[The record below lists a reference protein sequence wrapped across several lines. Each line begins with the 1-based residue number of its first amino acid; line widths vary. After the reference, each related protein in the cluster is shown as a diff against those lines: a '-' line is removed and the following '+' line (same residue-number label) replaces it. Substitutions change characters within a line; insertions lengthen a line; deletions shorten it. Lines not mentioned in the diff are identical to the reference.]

1 MRHFPAYLSAAAACA
16 LALACAPAQA
26 ATTLSVGWSEG
37 CAKTTCFNENGVF
50 SQSFSAKDFTGPVT
64 ISQLLLERGVL
75 GALDGSTFQLS
86 FALNGE
92 TLGTWGQY
100 TMAGIGGD
108 WLTFGG
114 ENFVWNPED
123 GDLVLI
129 LSIVSAAKPGAGGGF
144 FASSSFT
151 NDDPL
156 NDGPLDQ
163 DLELN
168 PPNDEGGRQT
178 APVPEPGAW
187 ALMISGFGL
196 AGAAFRQRRRMAAA

>member
-1 MRHFPAYLSAAAACA
+1 MRKVSAFLSVVAAATAIA
-16 LALACAPAQA
+16 LGAPAQA
-26 ATTLSVGWSEG
+26 ATTLSAGWNAG
-37 CAKTTCFNENGVF
+37 CGKSTCFNEQGVF
-50 SQSFSAKDFTGPVT
+50 QQSFSAKDFGGPVT
-64 ISQLLLERGVL
+64 IGQLLLERGVL

-129 LSIVSAAKPGAGGGF
+129 LSIVPPPKPGAGGF
-144 FASSSFT
+144 FAR
-151 NDDPL
+151 NALQNQPD
-156 NDGPLDQ
+156 DGPPGQIHELDNPGQ
-163 DLELN
+163 D
-168 PPNDEGGRQT
+168 GGRQT

-187 ALMISGFGL
+187 ALMITGFGL
-196 AGAAFRQRRRMAAA
+196 AGATFRQRRRLAAA

>member
-1 MRHFPAYLSAAAACA
+1 MRRTNALLAATAVFT
-16 LALACAPAQA
+16 LALGASAHA
-26 ATTLSVGWSEG
+26 ATTLSASWNEG
-37 CAKTTCFNENGVF
+37 CGKASCFNDNGVF
-50 SQSFSAKDFTGPVT
+50 KQSFSAKDFTGPVT
-64 ISQLLLERGVL
+64 IGQLLLQRGVL
-75 GALDGSTFQLS
+75 GSLDGSTFQLS

-123 GDLVLI
+123 GDLELI
-129 LSIVSAAKPGAGGGF
+129 LAIVPPPKPGAGGF

-151 NDDPL
+151 NDEPL
-156 NDGPLDQ
+156 NDGPPGQLPDLDT
-163 DLELN
+163 
-168 PPNDEGGRQT
+168 PNEDGGRQT

-187 ALMISGFGL
+187 ALMITGFGL
-196 AGAAFRQRRRMAAA
+196 AGAAFRQRRRMVAA